1 MSNSKAG
8 NVKTHMK
15 RHNRNLFW
23 LMCFICAINLIKR
36 LSMKKTCWLARVI
49 FHPLRYP
56 VQIGARAPCLQKNWW
71 MFANQ
76 LSLSVQSHKTDQK
89 LPILWGMLGF
99 WFWCWSCCFS
109 PSDAGLPVRRSEWCW
124 FARRRE
130 NFFLHQL
137 AGKASCITFCILLQI
152 ISLTISSLRV
162 DQSSSHGSYSMIIN
176 IFQIWEEISVLV

>member
-1 MSNSKAG
+1 
-8 NVKTHMK
+8 
-15 RHNRNLFW
+15 
-23 LMCFICAINLIKR
+23 MCFICAINLIKR
-36 LSMKKTCWLARVI
+36 LSMKRNVLVSKSHFPPTPVPRPDRSPGTLLA
-49 FHPLRYP
+49 
-56 VQIGARAPCLQKNWW
+56 KKWW
-71 MFANQ
+71 MFAIQ

-89 LPILWGMLGF
+89 LPILWGMLG
-99 WFWCWSCCFS
+99 FWCWSCCFS

-152 ISLTISSLRV
+152 ISLIISSLRA
-162 DQSSSHGSYSMIIN
+162 DQSSSHGSYYMIIN